1 LKWDVFVARK
11 GGMNNILAPL
21 KDTTNI
27 NDTLSPS
34 LSSHTEL
41 NRPAKLDAI
50 SPGKREE
57 EPKIEDRPQT
67 PANNQQQQQQVKVDE
82 RPQSPTPEQQQQR
95 KIDDQQHI
103 TDEEAKEKNLLKG
116 KPIIFIGGG
125 PGIKKNNNLNIILYI
140 DPIIIKGSGK
150 GTQCEKMIAKYG
162 FTHLSAGDLIRAA
175 SQDSTTEKGRYFN
188 EAMSQGKLVST
199 VK

>member
-1 LKWDVFVARK
+1 
-11 GGMNNILAPL
+11 MNNILAPL

-41 NRPAKLDAI
+41 SRPAKLDAI

-57 EPKIEDRPQT
+57 EPKSEDRPQT

-125 PGIKKNNNLNIILYI
+125 PGIKKNNDLNIILYI
-140 DPIIIKGSGK
+140 
-150 GTQCEKMIAKYG
+150 
-162 FTHLSAGDLIRAA
+162 
-175 SQDSTTEKGRYFN
+175 
-188 EAMSQGKLVST
+188 
-199 VK
+199 

>member
-1 LKWDVFVARK
+1 MKWDVFVSRK

-41 NRPAKLDAI
+41 SRPAKLDAI

-57 EPKIEDRPQT
+57 EPKSEDRPQT
-67 PANNQQQQQQVKVDE
+67 PANDQQQQQVKVDE

-125 PGIKKNNNLNIILYI
+125 PGIKKNNDLNIILYI
-140 DPIIIKGSGK
+140 SIELLLK
-150 GTQCEKMIAKYG
+150 
-162 FTHLSAGDLIRAA
+162 
-175 SQDSTTEKGRYFN
+175 
-188 EAMSQGKLVST
+188 VV
-199 VK
+199 VKEHNVKK